1 MSAQQ
6 TGEMRKPEEQDEGP
20 SSVAGLRPVGCEAG
34 SHMAPAARDR
44 VAPEGDRGEEQKH
57 EEHCLPAQVHAKLG
71 EVGESARRLGQQA
84 KECMMGLGQEKVKV
98 FGEPQEPEYLQREN

>member
-1 MSAQQ
+1 
-6 TGEMRKPEEQDEGP
+6 MRKPEEQGEGP

-34 SHMAPAARDR
+34 SHIAPGARDR

-71 EVGESARRLGQQA
+71 EVESARRLGQQA